1 MSNDKNKKIDD
12 KDIAKLSEISELL
25 QKLFEAEDKL
35 LSKIQKS

>member
-12 KDIAKLSEISELL
+12 EDVAKLREISELL

-35 LSKIQKS
+35 LSKIKKS